1 MNTLFEC
8 KMVKTFYFYNS
19 FSLLLLCYLLI
30 LSMPQVFE
38 QSLFLF
44 LAREQKYAYLLLS
57 LESPPGGTIQATG
70 FEPARDQGR
79 SLRISKYGG
88 SELRG
93 LLLPFRNWSNWFIYI
108 CLHFLIR
115 LIFLLLLAAASFP
128 FFRFFFDRTFSNFW
142 FSGSFSAF
150 FAPRKSFPPSHLF
163 MAKCL
168 IYDMERGRS
177 WPRIRVPEG
186 FFCSLLNRL
195 LGFRIAAQ
203 INHTGLI

>member
-93 LLLPFRNWSNWFIYI
+93 LLLLLFRNWSNWFIYI

-115 LIFLLLLAAASFP
+115 LIFLLLLAATSFP
-128 FFRFFFDRTFSNFW
+128 FFLVFFLTGHSRIFGLVGPFRL
-142 FSGSFSAF
+142 F

-177 WPRIRVPEG
+177 
-186 FFCSLLNRL
+186 
-195 LGFRIAAQ
+195 
-203 INHTGLI
+203 